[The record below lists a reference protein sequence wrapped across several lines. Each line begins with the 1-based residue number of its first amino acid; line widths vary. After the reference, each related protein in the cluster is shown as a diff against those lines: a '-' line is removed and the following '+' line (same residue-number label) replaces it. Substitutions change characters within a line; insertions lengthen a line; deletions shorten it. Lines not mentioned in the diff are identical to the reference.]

1 MNESQKIS
9 VKPHHL
15 GISVADLEASIAW
28 YCEKL
33 EFTVVNRLTLDAIP
47 AKIAFLQHGDFA
59 VELFEVPGASPLPE
73 DRRFPDKD
81 LLTHGIKHIA
91 LAVKDTK
98 KMVEKLKERGVD
110 IAMDITEVDQSTIA
124 FIRDNTGNLIEIFQQ
139 PALFE

>member
-1 MNESQKIS
+1 MNDTQSIRL
-9 VKPHHL
+9 KPHHL

-28 YCEKL
+28 YREKL
-33 EFTVVNRLTLDAIP
+33 DFKVVNRLTIDTIP

-73 DRRFPDKD
+73 DRRVPNKD
-81 LLTHGIKHIA
+81 LRTHGTKHIA

-98 KMVEKLKERGVD
+98 KVVEVLKGRGVD
-110 IAMDITEVDQSTIA
+110 IAKDITEVDQTIIA

-139 PALFE
+139 PELF